1 MEEVTMMKLI
11 KEEIKKIIPHR
22 EPMLMID
29 EVVDMNQEWIRAS
42 FFLNPDYEFFEGH
55 FPGNP
60 VMAGALMIEA
70 MAQTADVLLLS
81 KDEYKAR
88 TPYFMGVDRVSFR
101 RKAVP
106 GDTLYIEATIAE
118 VFPANSAVSCDAT
131 IYVEDRVIAK
141 GTVTLAMR

>member
-1 MEEVTMMKLI
+1 MKKLI

-29 EVVDMNQEWIRAS
+29 EIVDMNDQWIRAS
-42 FFLNPDYEFFEGH
+42 FFLSPCYEFFEGH

-60 VMAGALMIEA
+60 VMPGALMIEA

-106 GDTLYIEATIAE
+106 GDTIYIEASIKE
-118 VFPANSAVSCDAT
+118 VFSANDVVSCDAT
-131 IYVEDRVIAK
+131 IYVDDRVCAM

>member
-1 MEEVTMMKLI
+1 MTKLI

-29 EVVDMNQEWIRAS
+29 EVADMNHEWIRAS
-42 FFLNPDYEFFEGH
+42 FFLNPDFGFFEGH
-55 FPGNP
+55 FPDNP
-60 VMAGALMIEA
+60 VMPGVLMIEA

-81 KDEYKAR
+81 KDEYRAK

-101 RKAVP
+101 RRAVP
-106 GDTLYIEATIAE
+106 GDTIYIEAKIKE
-118 VFPANSAVSCDAT
+118 VFSANDAVSCEAA
-131 IYVEDRVIAK
+131 IYVDDRVCAT